1 MVVVLHTM
9 FMLLK
14 KTSLLFLLTLSFLQA
29 QNQFYLSSSNGN
41 DSNDGSASQPW
52 QTLEKISNT
61 DLGPGDSVY
70 FLKGDSFYGH
80 FVVNGSG
87 VEGNPITIT
96 SYGSGDKPII
106 SGAVGQSGGGDFQEA
121 ILINNNDNI
130 IFDGLEVQNHRSVSR
145 NNVDDLVS
153 FGIHV
158 INDSNYQVMHNFTLR
173 NMTFRNVYALYWV
186 DPSNQDEFNQFKV
199 SGVTFSSPRGNKNN
213 NSNLQNHI
221 NNILIEDCYF
231 TDLQRLGVHISN
243 IAPGNSNYRN
253 TNIIVRQNEFYQIG
267 GTCVLP
273 TRAENCLIENNI
285 FDQPG
290 AKTNDKMIG
299 RGSAVWN
306 WYCINTVVQNN
317 QCLNAKGIL
326 DSHGIHVDHRNVDT
340 FIQYN
345 YMEDCEGG
353 FVEILGDNERAV
365 YRFNISVNDGWR
377 VNPNWENS
385 DHTIWL
391 NNKVGNVAG
400 FESNDSY
407 IYNNTII
414 INKSGSEA
422 FETAIDIKANNTR
435 LFNNIFYAINGSGIG
450 TQFLNND
457 DTNLR
462 MSHNLFYGD
471 VRNSFINE
479 DLNPLR
485 NANPEFQN
493 ETLEHGLGFQISA
506 SSPAIDAG
514 RAYIGLYSH
523 PAIPVEASTIFSNV
537 EAIPSFDFF
546 GNSIAGDD
554 SPNAG
559 ACNAKNG
566 ETLSSNGLESQQK
579 IRLQSSFVFD
589 KIILEGVDNLYN
601 YALIDMLGRVQ
612 QKGVIKSDLATI
624 AIAETLKTGIYYLVL
639 KSGSISTS
647 LKLLKTN

>member
-1 MVVVLHTM
+1 M
-9 FMLLK
+9 
-14 KTSLLFLLTLSFLQA
+14 
-29 QNQFYLSSSNGN
+29 
-41 DSNDGSASQPW
+41 
-52 QTLEKISNT
+52 
-61 DLGPGDSVY
+61 
-70 FLKGDSFYGH
+70 
-80 FVVNGSG
+80 
-87 VEGNPITIT
+87 
-96 SYGSGDKPII
+96 
-106 SGAVGQSGGGDFQEA
+106 
-121 ILINNNDNI
+121 
-130 IFDGLEVQNHRSVSR
+130 
-145 NNVDDLVS
+145 
-153 FGIHV
+153 
-158 INDSNYQVMHNFTLR
+158 
-173 NMTFRNVYALYWV
+173 
-186 DPSNQDEFNQFKV
+186 
-199 SGVTFSSPRGNKNN
+199 
-213 NSNLQNHI
+213 
-221 NNILIEDCYF
+221 
-231 TDLQRLGVHISN
+231 
-243 IAPGNSNYRN
+243 
-253 TNIIVRQNEFYQIG
+253 
-267 GTCVLP
+267 
-273 TRAENCLIENNI
+273 
-285 FDQPG
+285 
-290 AKTNDKMIG
+290 
-299 RGSAVWN
+299 
-306 WYCINTVVQNN
+306 
-317 QCLNAKGIL
+317 
-326 DSHGIHVDHRNVDT
+326 
-340 FIQYN
+340 
-345 YMEDCEGG
+345 
-353 FVEILGDNERAV
+353 
-365 YRFNISVNDGWR
+365 
-377 VNPNWENS
+377 
-385 DHTIWL
+385 
-391 NNKVGNVAG
+391 AG

-579 IRLQSSFVFD
+579 IRLQSSFVCD